1 MSKVDCSKIIEVIGK
16 ENQISLNNDFHLL
29 ILPVS
34 SLDYLE
40 NKDNVNDIK
49 NKLRKLFRA
58 AKAIKYTEKEKNEAY
73 SFYEIF

>member
-16 ENQISLNNDFHLL
+16 ENLISLNNDFHLL

-34 SLDYLE
+34 DLEYLE

-49 NKLRKLFRA
+49 NKLRKIFRA
-58 AKAIKYTEKEKNEAY
+58 ANHIAK
-73 SFYEIF
+73 